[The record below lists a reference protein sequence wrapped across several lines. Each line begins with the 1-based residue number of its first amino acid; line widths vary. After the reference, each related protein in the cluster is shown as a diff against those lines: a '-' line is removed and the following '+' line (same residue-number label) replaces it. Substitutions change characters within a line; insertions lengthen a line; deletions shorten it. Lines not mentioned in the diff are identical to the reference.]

1 MNNSSGRSSSKHHMV
16 SAQYWTIDLWNR
28 HHAVSHQQKNIHI
41 HTNITFPPLMLLHDS
56 HAAQASKKQ
65 IQDVLNVSQFLGF
78 IVYHSNPLLKNPN
91 VELFSKT
98 KIRVSVVSKSHRFY
112 FFVRHKTWHD
122 ISAIFSVQHG
132 PHITVYGLKS
142 VINIQKDNTFL
153 LAILWIL
160 QKNIIMSTS
169 FLSCPTFKRCRANT
183 NLSYVYEY
191 VY

>member
-28 HHAVSHQQKNIHI
+28 RHAVSHQQKNIHI

-78 IVYHSNPLLKNPN
+78 IVYHSNPLSKTPMWN
-91 VELFSKT
+91 FSVKQRKT
-98 KIRVSVVSKSHRFY
+98 KIRASVVSKSHRFY

-122 ISAIFSVQHG
+122 ISAILSVQHG
-132 PHITVYGLKS
+132 PHVTVYGLKS
-142 VINIQKDNTFL
+142 VINIQKDNTSYYTVNTIEKYNNVNVL
-153 LAILWIL
+153 SV
-160 QKNIIMSTS
+160 MS
-169 FLSCPTFKRCRANT
+169 
-183 NLSYVYEY
+183 YI
-191 VY
+191 